1 MPEEEVT
8 EQDFDRIFALNTKA
22 QFFVAQQGY
31 KHLPKKVSIP
41 RYSRTILGD

>member
-8 EQDFDRIFALNTKA
+8 EQDFDGIFALNTKA

-31 KHLPKKVSIP
+31 KHLPKGVSIP
-41 RYSRTILGD
+41 RHSQTILDD